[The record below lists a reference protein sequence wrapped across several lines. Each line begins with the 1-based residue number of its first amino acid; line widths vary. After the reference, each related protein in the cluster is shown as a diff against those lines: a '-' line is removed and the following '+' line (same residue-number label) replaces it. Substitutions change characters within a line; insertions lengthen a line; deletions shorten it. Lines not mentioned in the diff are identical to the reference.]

1 MSSDDAIQ
9 VRQSAQSASRYE
21 STLCG
26 RDVAFIF
33 LSSAKGRMDFTAEYE
48 SKPLGKFNVLSQHSL
63 ARLAKALDLDDS
75 EKDDFIAQAL
85 SVGIKLRDGDYIP
98 APIPDRIEI
107 EVSEYEGR
115 TSSFGVIEADTI
127 GEFLSATC
135 STESTTFSITV
146 EIHHSLVMTQ
156 ISC

>member
-1 MSSDDAIQ
+1 
-9 VRQSAQSASRYE
+9 
-21 STLCG
+21 
-26 RDVAFIF
+26 
-33 LSSAKGRMDFTAEYE
+33 MDFTAEYE

-127 GEFLSATC
+127 GEFLSQRLLDR
-135 STESTTFSITV
+135 IND
-146 EIHHSLVMTQ
+146 ILHHSRDSPFVGDDANL
-156 ISC
+156 C